1 MPHLVMLYA
10 GELAD
15 LVDVEGLCRSAAD
28 ALLAVKDE
36 EGRAVFPVGG
46 TRVFAFP
53 AAHAA
58 ISDGGAAGKAA
69 GGSGDY
75 SFFYLNL
82 RMGTGRSE
90 GVHRATGDAL
100 LSVVRT
106 FMSPYAESHHYGVT
120 VQIDQSEQQVY
131 DAKLSTL
138 HPLFR

>member
-15 LVDVEGLCRSAAD
+15 KLDVQGLCRSAAD
-28 ALLAVKDE
+28 ALLAVRDE
-36 EGRAVFPVGG
+36 EGRAVFPPGG

-69 GGSGDY
+69 GGSGAY

-90 GVHRATGDAL
+90 AVHRTAGDAL
-100 LSVVRT
+100 LAVVRE
-106 FMSPYAESHHYGVT
+106 SLNPYAESHHYGVT